1 MNDNLAQFIKSL
13 STQHY
18 SSAFVQHLVDT
29 IADNTSK
36 TTYIKV

>member
-1 MNDNLAQFIKSL
+1 MNDNLTRFIKSL
-13 STQHY
+13 SSQHY

-36 TTYIKV
+36 SHSI

>member
-1 MNDNLAQFIKSL
+1 MNDNLARFVKSL

-29 IADNTSK
+29 IADNTSN
-36 TTYIKV
+36 TPYI